1 MKKVLM
7 VVVAIAMVAM
17 MLCGCGAPAAETQAP
32 AETKA
37 AETQAAPA
45 ETKAAE
51 TQAAETPA
59 APAETKAAA
68 SGEVSSEW
76 SGLPAET
83 GMPDLGLD
91 MDSVKSKGYKIG
103 FAQCVMDH
111 PYRTNM
117 VDFAQEWC
125 DEAGVEMVMMD
136 GEGDTSTE
144 VSNIESMIS
153 QGVDA
158 IVISSHGGV
167 ALTPALAQAAEANIP
182 IILIDGGKPY
192 DDWEFAC
199 WMSTDDWQLGTQAAD
214 CIIEATGGEGKVCEL
229 QGTSG
234 SSCTIGRN
242 GGFMEKIEGTN
253 LELVFS
259 QDCNWLRANAIDVVT
274 SVLQS
279 NPDLK
284 VVYAHNDEMALGAIE
299 AIEAAGK
306 KPGEDVLVYSA
317 GDYQANAFEA
327 IKAGKLV
334 QTAQYN
340 NRGEYACQAAVAVL
354 EGKEIPK
361 MINLGTTICN
371 KDNVDT
377 ETPAY

>member
-17 MLCGCGAPAAETQAP
+17 MLCGCGAPAAETKAP
-32 AETKA
+32 AETQA
-37 AETQAAPA
+37 AETQAA
-45 ETKAAE
+45 ETQAAE

-59 APAETKAAA
+59 APVETQAAA

-76 SGLPAET
+76 SGLPKEE

-182 IILIDGGKPY
+182 IILIDGGKP
-192 DDWEFAC
+192 
-199 WMSTDDWQLGTQAAD
+199 
-214 CIIEATGGEGKVCEL
+214 
-229 QGTSG
+229 
-234 SSCTIGRN
+234 
-242 GGFMEKIEGTN
+242 
-253 LELVFS
+253 
-259 QDCNWLRANAIDVVT
+259 
-274 SVLQS
+274 
-279 NPDLK
+279 
-284 VVYAHNDEMALGAIE
+284 
-299 AIEAAGK
+299 
-306 KPGEDVLVYSA
+306 
-317 GDYQANAFEA
+317 
-327 IKAGKLV
+327 
-334 QTAQYN
+334 
-340 NRGEYACQAAVAVL
+340 
-354 EGKEIPK
+354 
-361 MINLGTTICN
+361 
-371 KDNVDT
+371 
-377 ETPAY
+377 